1 MTDDSTSPQTTTSDA
16 ATDDDTLEALASL
29 PSVYH
34 VTASPDGST
43 LAYYYDGTGR
53 NELYVHDVETG
64 ERTQVSDGTVPE
76 DASYPIAWDAD
87 GDRLFFH
94 QDQDAGDEQTDIHAI
109 TLDDATEPVVETDG
123 QTLLQDVSPDGS
135 TLLYSTTATGQL
147 NLHAHDVASG
157 EGTQLTD
164 YDRPVALGAFSP
176 SGDRV
181 AYRTNER
188 DDLDNEDVYV
198 MAADGTGKRR
208 LDVGDVGAETSVVD
222 WLPSG
227 DGLLLA
233 DDTEDTTRPGIY
245 DLETDDVTWYG
256 SGDHEETPSFVLPGG
271 DRFVAVR
278 TRDCAHVPVAYDVDA
293 PEAPTELDI
302 PEGSVGFPGSDAT
315 DGVLADGS
323 VLVTHESATTRKD
336 VLAVDVDAATADG
349 TDAGTADSGTA
360 DGTDAGTAGVETTET
375 IVEADYGRFDPDD
388 FAPCDVVT
396 YESVDGLEIEALVYD
411 SGERPSPA
419 IVMVHGGPSS
429 HEHRRFAARI
439 QFLVDAGYSV
449 MLPNYRGSTGRGR
462 EFKHRINGDWGGKEQ
477 VDVAEAGRWLK
488 RKDWVDE
495 DRVAVFGGSYGGYS
509 TYMQLVQR
517 PDFWTAGV
525 AWVGMTDLQRL
536 YEDSMPHFKSY
547 LEQLVGDPEADA
559 DLYRDRSAITHVDEL
574 SDPLLMVHGV
584 NDPRCPISQARL
596 FRDALEDRGLE
607 AGEDFEYEELGEEG
621 HGSTDIDDKIRTF
634 RLMADFFDR
643 RL

>member
-1 MTDDSTSPQTTTSDA
+1 MTDDSSTLQATTSDKT
-16 ATDDDTLEALASL
+16 TDDDTLEALASL
-29 PSVYH
+29 PSFYH
-34 VTASPDGST
+34 VTASPDGAR

-109 TLDDATEPVVETDG
+109 TLDDETEPVVETDG
-123 QTLLQDVSPDGS
+123 QTLLRDVSPDGS
-135 TLLYSTTATGQL
+135 TLLYSTTATGQM
-147 NLHAHDVASG
+147 NLHVHDVESG
-157 EGTQLTD
+157 EDTQLTD
-164 YDRPVALGAFSP
+164 YDRPVALGTFSP
-176 SGDRV
+176 SGDQV

-198 MAADGTGKRR
+198 MSADGSGKRR

-233 DDTEDTTRPGIY
+233 DDSQDTTRPGIY
-245 DLETDDVTWYG
+245 DLDTDDVTWYG
-256 SGDHEETPSFVLPGG
+256 SGDHEEVPSFVLPGG

-278 TRDCAHVPVAYDVDA
+278 DRDCAKVPVVYDVDA
-293 PEAPTELDI
+293 PATPTELAL
-302 PEGSVGFPGSDAT
+302 PEGTVRFPGSDVT
-315 DGVLADGS
+315 DGVLADDR
-323 VLVTHESATTRKD
+323 VLATHESSTTRTD
-336 VLAVDVDAATADG
+336 VLAIDVDAATADG
-349 TDAGTADSGTA
+349 ADAGTVR
-360 DGTDAGTAGVETTET
+360 VEAMET

-388 FAPCDVVT
+388 FVSCDVVT
-396 YESVDGLEIEALVYD
+396 YESADGLEIEALVYD

-419 IVMVHGGPSS
+419 IVMVHGGPSV
-429 HEHRRFAARI
+429 HEHRRFSARI

-462 EFKHRINGDWGGKEQ
+462 EFKNRINGDWGGKEQ

-517 PDFWTAGV
+517 PDFWTAGA
-525 AWVGMTDLQRL
+525 AWVGMTDLKRL

-547 LEQLVGDPEADA
+547 LEQLVGDPEDDA
-559 DLYRDRSAITHVDEL
+559 ELYRDRSAITHVDEL

-607 AGEDFEYEELGEEG
+607 EGVDFEYEELGEEG